1 MIRVISPTPP
11 MIAWLMISL
20 KLAIL
25 RLIIKAKVQS
35 RRSLRLMMKNKY
47 GKIVI
52 LSSLENSQQKKLKIL
67 MAFHTDK

>member
-1 MIRVISPTPP
+1 
-11 MIAWLMISL
+11 MISL